1 MQVDK
6 LTQIQPSIVQYVD
19 YHDQKSYL
27 YIIMEYVPCGEL
39 SGYMNQHGPM
49 PELLAKSVSRQM
61 LNALDYLHKRRI
73 THRDIK
79 PDNIL
84 IASNDPFTVK
94 LSDFGLS
101 KVVND
106 TETFLKTFC
115 GTLLYCAPEVY
126 PDYDL
131 YKDGSPL
138 KRRRRGK
145 EP

>member
-1 MQVDK
+1 MQY
-6 LTQIQPSIVQYVD
+6 ID
-19 YHDQKSYL
+19 YSDQDSYL
-27 YIIMEYVPCGEL
+27 YIIMKYVACGEL
-39 SGYMNQHGPM
+39 SSYMSQNGPM

-61 LNALDYLHKRRI
+61 LNALDYLHKRKI

-106 TETFLKTFC
+106 KETFLKTFC

-126 PDYDL
+126 PEYDL
-131 YKDGSPL
+131 YKSGLPG
-138 KRRRRGK
+138 KRRRRGND
-145 EP
+145 P

>member
-1 MQVDK
+1 M
-6 LTQIQPSIVQYVD
+6 S
-19 YHDQKSYL
+19 
-27 YIIMEYVPCGEL
+27 
-39 SGYMNQHGPM
+39 QHGPM
-49 PELLAKSVSRQM
+49 PELLAKSVTRQM
-61 LNALDYLHKRRI
+61 LNALDYLHKRKI

-84 IASNDPFTVK
+84 IASDKPFTVK

-106 TETFLKTFC
+106 KETFLKTFC

-131 YKDGSPL
+131 YKSGL
-138 KRRRRGK
+138 AVKRRRRRN

>member
-1 MQVDK
+1 
-6 LTQIQPSIVQYVD
+6 
-19 YHDQKSYL
+19 
-27 YIIMEYVPCGEL
+27 MEYVPCGEL
-39 SGYMNQHGPM
+39 SSYMSQNGPM
-49 PELLAKSVSRQM
+49 PEPLAKSVSRQM
-61 LNALDYLHKRRI
+61 LNALDYLHKRKI

-126 PDYDL
+126 PDYDM
-131 YKDGSPL
+131 YKSGLPV

-145 EP
+145 NP